1 MPATRSGLRLLAVSA
16 SAAALLITLLPGAT
30 TASGGIVF
38 DGSPGINPPPSTLGP
53 YAMTP
58 FGPDGLVP
66 HSTTTSVPA
75 PGGGSVGF
83 GGASLFVVSPSGVAG
98 GWTAGYAGHV
108 YALGPDVITLTLP
121 SGTRAFYFYAE
132 PNRPGGP
139 YTVTAT
145 SSNGTTSGPVTFTGL
160 GFGVRAQYFGFYMS
174 TTASATLASI
184 TISND
189 ASHDTIVGEF
199 GIYRETPTAAPMV
212 LDFSP
217 GAGRVGSNVTIM
229 GTNLT
234 YTTRVTF
241 NGVAAS
247 FSVRDP
253 HTIVA
258 RVPVGATTGP
268 IRVSSPYGSGQ
279 HPRSFVVLP

>member
-1 MPATRSGLRLLAVSA
+1 MRAFRSRLRALAVGGA
-16 SAAALLITLLPGAT
+16 SVALVLTLLPGT
-30 TASGGIVF
+30 TVAAGGIVF

-58 FGPDGLVP
+58 FGPDGLAP
-66 HSTTTSVPA
+66 DSTTTSVPA
-75 PGGGSVGF
+75 PGGSSVGF
-83 GGASLFVVSPSGVAG
+83 GGPSLFVVRPSDVAG

-108 YALGPDVITLTLP
+108 YALGPTVVTLTLP
-121 SGTRAFYFYAE
+121 SGTRAFFFYAE
-132 PNRPGGP
+132 PNRFGGP

-145 SSNGTTSGPVTFTGL
+145 SSNGTTSGPVTFTGV

-174 TTASATLASI
+174 TTTSATLASI
-184 TISND
+184 TISNN
-189 ASHDTIVGEF
+189 ASTDTIVGEF
-199 GIYRETPTAAPMV
+199 GIYRESPTAAPMV

-234 YTTRVTF
+234 YATRVTF

-279 HPRSFVVLP
+279 HPRSYVVLP